1 MTDQKVVYVLDDD
14 PDIGHALEHLL
25 RVHGYC
31 PSLFASIAEFH
42 SRAKPLE
49 AACLIVDIQLNGAG
63 FDLKRQ
69 LSHSD
74 PGLPVI
80 FITGSDTEEN
90 RIAAQRVGAA
100 AYLPKPFGSKVLIEA
115 IETAIRSPSP
125 RNPQG

>member
-1 MTDQKVVYVLDDD
+1 MSAV
-14 PDIGHALEHLL
+14 EHLL
-25 RVHGYC
+25 RVHGCC

-49 AACLIVDIQLNGAG
+49 AACLIVDMQLNGAG

-80 FITGSDTEEN
+80 VITGND
-90 RIAAQRVGAA
+90 
-100 AYLPKPFGSKVLIEA
+100 
-115 IETAIRSPSP
+115 
-125 RNPQG
+125 